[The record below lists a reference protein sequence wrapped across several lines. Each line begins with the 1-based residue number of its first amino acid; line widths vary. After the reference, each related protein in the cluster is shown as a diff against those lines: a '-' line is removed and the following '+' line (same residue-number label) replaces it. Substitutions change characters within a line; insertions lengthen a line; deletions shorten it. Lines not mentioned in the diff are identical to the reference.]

1 MHEDAWDAY
10 GGRGAGPP
18 EEAPRIRPEP
28 AGGAEPRGA
37 GRPDGPPSLLSRV
50 AESLFWMGRY
60 VERADDTARLLD
72 AFVHRMVEDPW
83 TDESAACHAL
93 LGVLGLAAAAPDHDH
108 APGPDAAGHPRPPA
122 DLDTQA
128 TVRRVAFDE
137 DSPSSITGALLLA
150 RENAR
155 GVREVVS
162 SEIWECLN
170 VTRHGLVASRKSAEL
185 LGPAEFLAHVRER
198 AALFCGLAD
207 ATLSRDEGWRFL
219 VLGRSLERADMT
231 ARLLSVFLT
240 GAGPMPDRTT
250 LLRAAGAE
258 ESFLRTHGGAAGTGR
273 AVEFLVLDRLF
284 PRSVLHA
291 LSTAEE
297 CLLALGPET
306 AERTGVAD
314 AARRPVGRL
323 RTRLEYADVGSFDHE
338 LPLLLADLGAA
349 CSQATDAVARRFFPD
364 APLAPWEGR

>member
-1 MHEDAWDAY
+1 M
-10 GGRGAGPP
+10 PP
-18 EEAPRIRPEP
+18 RAALEAVPSRTAPPGTGVEEV
-28 AGGAEPRGA
+28 
-37 GRPDGPPSLLSRV
+37 SSVLSRV
-50 AESLFWMGRY
+50 AEALFWMGRY

-72 AFVHRMVEDPW
+72 AFLHRMVEDPW
-83 TDESAACHAL
+83 TDEVAACRSL
-93 LGVLGLAAAAPDHDH
+93 LGVLGLEPYASDAPTVD
-108 APGPDAAGHPRPPA
+108 
-122 DLDTQA
+122 A
-128 TVRRVAFDE
+128 TVRRVALDA
-137 DSPSSITGALLLA
+137 DSPSSIAGALLLA

-162 SEIWECLN
+162 SELWECLN
-170 VTRHGLVASRKSAEL
+170 ATRHDLLGSDASPEL
-185 LGPAEFLAHVRER
+185 LGPGDFLARVRER

-231 ARLLSVFLT
+231 ARLLSVLVSGT
-240 GAGPMPDRTT
+240 GPLPDRTT

-258 ESFLRTHGGAAGTGR
+258 ESFLRTYGGAAGTER

-297 CLLALGPET
+297 CLVALAPVA

-314 AARRPVGRL
+314 RARRPIGRL
-323 RTRLEYADVGSFDHE
+323 RTRLEYADVSTVGHE
-338 LPLLLADLGAA
+338 LPVLLADLGAA
-349 CSQATDAVARRFFPD
+349 CSQATDALARRYFTD

>member
-1 MHEDAWDAY
+1 MRDDAWDGY
-10 GGRGAGPP
+10 GYGHGGRPSDIPLPA
-18 EEAPRIRPEP
+18 RPEP
-28 AGGAEPRGA
+28 GA
-37 GRPDGPPSLLSRV
+37 GSEPPGARRPDAPPSLLSRV

-83 TDESAACHAL
+83 TDEPAACRSL
-93 LGVLGLAAAAPDHDH
+93 LGVLGLSDAP
-108 APGPDAAGHPRPPA
+108 PGPTAPFGPP
-122 DLDTQA
+122 LDTQA
-128 TVRRVAFDE
+128 TIRRIAFDE

-170 VTRHGLVASRKSAEL
+170 VTRHGLAASRRSAEQ
-185 LGPAEFLAHVRER
+185 LGPAAFLTHVRER
-198 AALFCGLAD
+198 AALFSGLAD

-240 GAGPMPDRTT
+240 GDGPMPDRTT

-258 ESFLRTHGGAAGTGR
+258 ESFLRTYGGAAGTDR
-273 AVEFLVLDRLF
+273 AVEFLLLDRLF

-297 CLLALGPET
+297 CLLALGPAA

-314 AARRPVGRL
+314 EARRPVGRL
-323 RTRLEYADVGSFDHE
+323 RTRLEYADVSAFARE
-338 LPLLLADLGAA
+338 LPTLLGDLGAA
-349 CSQATDAVARRFFPD
+349 CAQATDAVARRFFPD
-364 APLAPWEGR
+364 APLARWEGR